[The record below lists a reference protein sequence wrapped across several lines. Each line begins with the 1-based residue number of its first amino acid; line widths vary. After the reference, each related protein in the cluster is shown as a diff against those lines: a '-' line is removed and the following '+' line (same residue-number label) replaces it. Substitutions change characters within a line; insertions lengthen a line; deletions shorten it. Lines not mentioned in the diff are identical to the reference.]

1 MSAASVHKP
10 WYRERW
16 PWLLMLPPGASVA
29 AGVALLYLAVRSPA
43 PLVVDD
49 YARIEEI
56 SRTQSIADQR
66 AAELGLSAT
75 LELRAGEPGTTQVA
89 VRLAG
94 NVETLAAL
102 GLKLRHAGN
111 EAADRTLALT
121 YDGAAYVG
129 RTDLAAGRYDFEISP
144 SDHAWRLA
152 GAVGGAPTTVRVAA
166 E

>member
-1 MSAASVHKP
+1 MHKP

-29 AGVALLYLAVRSPA
+29 AGVALLYFAVHSPA

-56 SRTQSIADQR
+56 SREQSMADQR
-66 AAELGLSAT
+66 AAELELAAT
-75 LELRAGEPGTTQVA
+75 LELRAGESGTTRVA
-89 VRLAG
+89 VRLTG
-94 NVETLAAL
+94 NVATLPTL
-102 GLKLRHAGN
+102 ELKMRHAGN

-121 YDGAAYVG
+121 YDGADYVG
-129 RTDLAAGRYDFEISP
+129 HTELADGRYDFEIAP
-144 SDHAWRLA
+144 RDHTWRLA
-152 GAVGGAPTTVRVAA
+152 GAVGRAPTTVRVVA